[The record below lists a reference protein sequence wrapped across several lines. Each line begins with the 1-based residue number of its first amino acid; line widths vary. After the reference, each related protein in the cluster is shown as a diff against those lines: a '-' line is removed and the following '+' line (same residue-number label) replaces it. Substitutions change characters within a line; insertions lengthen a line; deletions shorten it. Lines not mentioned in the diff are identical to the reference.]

1 MKSTP
6 KMDKN
11 VNKIWNQPNHEYT
24 SIDNSSAE
32 DFPIQPPIK
41 QIEIVYHD
49 STTSENTNNADIPII
64 NISEDNTANNPD
76 APAVEL
82 TENKPPNNNLVLSAN
97 EATKEKEDDLPANE
111 DEH

>member
-1 MKSTP
+1 
-6 KMDKN
+6 MDKI
-11 VNKIWNQPNHEYT
+11 VNKIWNQPKHEYAC
-24 SIDNSSAE
+24 IDNSSAE
-32 DFPIQPPIK
+32 DFPIQPPPPIK
-41 QIEIVYHD
+41 QIEIVYLD

-82 TENKPPNNNLVLSAN
+82 TEHNPPNNNLVLSAN

-111 DEH
+111 EEH